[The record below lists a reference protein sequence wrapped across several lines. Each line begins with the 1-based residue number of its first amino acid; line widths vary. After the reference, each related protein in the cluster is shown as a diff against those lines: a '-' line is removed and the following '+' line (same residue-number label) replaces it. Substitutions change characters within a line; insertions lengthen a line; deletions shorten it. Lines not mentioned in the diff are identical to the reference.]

1 MNASRLAFL
10 VSMLGLAGCATPRPA
25 LDAANNTAGLVAEM
39 DKELREFRRVQ
50 AIQDRHRKEIV
61 RELAEAV
68 EVSERTVSE
77 NNLFGAATAAPS
89 VQATERSLKAVT
101 VGLAEIDAK
110 AQSDLAALDKRLAEL
125 TSPLPATTDKAV
137 AVQKALTLMGSEVAA
152 GVRFAEFQAFYQ
164 TVREGVEK
172 NRQKIK
178 DAEEKAEAERKAEAA
193 LKP

>member
-10 VSMLGLAGCATPRPA
+10 VSILGLAGCSTPRPA
-25 LDAANNTAGLVAEM
+25 MDVANNTAGLVAEM
-39 DKELREFRRVQ
+39 DKELRAFRRVQ
-50 AIQDRHRKEIV
+50 AAQDRHRKELV
-61 RELAEAV
+61 REQAEAI
-68 EVSERTVSE
+68 EESQRTVAE
-77 NNLFGAATAAPS
+77 NDLFGAATAAPS

-137 AVQKALTLMGSEVAA
+137 AVQNALALMGSEVSR
-152 GVRFAEFQAFYQ
+152 GVRLAEVQAFYQ
-164 TVREGVEK
+164 TVHESVEK
-172 NRQKIK
+172 NREKIK
-178 DAEEKAEAERKAEAA
+178 DAEEKAAAE